1 MKTAESSEAA
11 ARLIWAYN
19 SDEFEKLED
28 FREEV
33 KDTKKYI
40 NNEVEK
46 IVVKE
51 KEKLKED
58 AIKEIRE
65 AREYYSREFRE
76 KCWQHDFQRYIGII
90 FSFIVIIANGL
101 ATETFRSDLAAF
113 FFTIGKGLEA
123 VLSMP
128 GNWQETLN
136 IENAVLDGVS
146 WGLLK
151 LVVPFAGVCG
161 FGVLIYRFIRF
172 YFKNFCDD
180 TTLLFQ
186 LITSF
191 VVCFLC
197 VPLHLIPGMNVVALY
212 VVVNFIYVA
221 KRWYSGS
228 HAFLSVFGEC
238 STKVKERGDYDE

>member
-65 AREYYSREFRE
+65 AREYYAMAFRE
-76 KCWQHDFQRYIGII
+76 KCWNYDFQRRLGII
-90 FSFIVIIANGL
+90 FSFIVIIAHGF
-101 ATETFRSDLAAF
+101 ATETFRGDLVAF
-113 FFTIGKGLEA
+113 FVTIGKGLEA
-123 VLSMP
+123 VLAMP
-128 GNWQETLN
+128 GSWQETLN

-146 WGLLK
+146 WGFLK

-161 FGVLIYRFIRF
+161 VGVLLYRFIRF
-172 YFKNFCDD
+172 YFNHFCDD

-186 LITSF
+186 LMVSF
-191 VVCFLC
+191 IVCFLC

-212 VVVNFIYVA
+212 VVVNFIFVA
-221 KRWYSGS
+221 KRWYSGKKCY
-228 HAFLSVFGEC
+228 E
-238 STKVKERGDYDE
+238 